1 MESWRVTFRRRSLR
15 AKMIFVIVLSM
26 LICLPISA
34 VISYLIGEFSIG
46 IIINTSVNLLV
57 STVVIFLV
65 TEFVIINRL
74 KKVLNATNIAA
85 SGDLTVVTEVGA
97 KDEIGNL
104 SSSFN
109 IMINN
114 FNDVVTKTNNVAI
127 DVSTYAEEF
136 KISAEQSSSSVTKIS
151 TAMQEIVAGS
161 ELQSLKSIELLDFSK
176 LVEAEMDNVDGSI
189 QAVTK
194 LSNETSV
201 KADTGLQ
208 LIDETIRKMNLIQ
221 ESVEDSS
228 RLVNSLGNKS
238 NEISNIVTLITSI
251 AEQTNLLALNATI
264 EAARAGEHGRG
275 FAVVAEEVR
284 KLAEESARAG
294 GEIRKLVDEI
304 LSQTYKTVQSIN
316 IGTEIVEVGRK
327 TVNKTGEAF
336 NDIVNY
342 VHNITHQSEDVKKA
356 MLVVSRK
363 TNQTIG
369 IIEEIATIAEQT
381 SSTIQIVSASMEK
394 QSSSNEE
401 VASSAIILSK
411 TASNLRNE
419 ISRFKFSHQ

>member
-1 MESWRVTFRRRSLR
+1 
-15 AKMIFVIVLSM
+15 MIFVIVLSM